1 MELNELQ
8 EQIKKCSSLSE
19 INSIQEI
26 DTNILFMSI
35 LASERYDLL
44 SNNKINIH
52 IDNTETSMQLIDYL
66 LSDEDILYYMHRN
79 GFASRKC

>member
-44 SNNKINIH
+44 SNNKIKEI
-52 IDNTETSMQLIDYL
+52 
-66 LSDEDILYYMHRN
+66 
-79 GFASRKC
+79 

>member
-35 LASERYDLL
+35 LASERYNLL

-52 IDNTETSMQLIDYL
+52 IDNSETSM
-66 LSDEDILYYMHRN
+66 
-79 GFASRKC
+79 